1 MASDLLRF
9 PRGLDKLYDILDGS
23 WMSAV
28 IGSLYK
34 VALSDL
40 KTSAMQSF

>member
-28 IGSLYK
+28 TGGLYK
-34 VALSDL
+34 VSLSDL
-40 KTSAMQSF
+40 KPSAMQSF